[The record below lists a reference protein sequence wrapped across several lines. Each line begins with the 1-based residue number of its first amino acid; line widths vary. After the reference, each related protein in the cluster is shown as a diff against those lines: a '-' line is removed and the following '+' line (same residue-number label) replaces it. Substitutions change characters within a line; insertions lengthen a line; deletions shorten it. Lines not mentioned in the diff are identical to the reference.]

1 MADDYEEKH
10 LPPNGAGV
18 RTLYAKAYRLR
29 AEHWA
34 GSLRISTLLM
44 SLVVADKSFL
54 PSCPKTV
61 KLRIVGFNMN
71 EDRVVPLLEEI
82 RNLQRELLENH
93 KQARIIQA
101 EAVEMGRK
109 GQKYQRKIW
118 IGFVVF
124 LVLVFALQFIK

>member
-1 MADDYEEKH
+1 
-10 LPPNGAGV
+10 
-18 RTLYAKAYRLR
+18 
-29 AEHWA
+29 
-34 GSLRISTLLM
+34 M